1 MTKNKKITSIV
12 LAGILAIILTI
23 ILVII
28 LIPKEINQNNYFNS
42 LVNSKYTKLVQ
53 TTSITEEN
61 IEAYK
66 KVETLVIQGEKI
78 YHKIYEKKISEEINK
93 EFDEISIEYYYTKN
107 EIYFLD
113 NNVWKTEEFKSKNY
127 LKKYSLKSDYFVSF
141 EFDKEV
147 QINGILTGI
156 IKDECI
162 DEVFSSETDF
172 KDASI
177 QITVDK
183 NFKVQSFDICA
194 KTLLNRDVS
203 VNNKFTYAIEN
214 VLLPI

>member
-66 KVETLVIQGEKI
+66 KVETLVIQGDKI
-78 YHKIYEKKISEEINK
+78 YHKIYEKKISEDINK
-93 EFDEISIEYYYTKN
+93 EFDEITVEYYYTKN

-141 EFDKEV
+141 EYDKEIGSQGV
-147 QINGILTGI
+147 LTGI
-156 IKDECI
+156 IKDENI
-162 DEVFSSETDF
+162 NDVFNSETHF
-172 KDASI
+172 NSANISI
-177 QITVDK
+177 VVDK
-183 NFKVQSFDICA
+183 NFNIQTCNITA
-194 KTLLNRDVS
+194 KTLQDRDVAIS
-203 VNNKFTYAIEN
+203 NVFTYNKEIVE
-214 VLLPI
+214 VPI